1 MLVKPNYAENY
12 ASIIG
17 KGLESSSVGLPN
29 ANLNA
34 SNEIPNSCEHS
45 SQSFHSTAPSCWS
58 VKQKDYF
65 TSHTPGLFF
74 QMERLVVANVE
85 TLTLLD
91 CMLNNEAI

>member
-29 ANLNA
+29 ANLYT

-45 SQSFHSTAPSCWS
+45 SQSIHSTAPSCWS
-58 VKQKDYF
+58 VKQQDYF
-65 TSHTPGLFF
+65 TCHIPLDYFF
-74 QMERLVVANVE
+74 KWKDWLSQM
-85 TLTLLD
+85 
-91 CMLNNEAI
+91 